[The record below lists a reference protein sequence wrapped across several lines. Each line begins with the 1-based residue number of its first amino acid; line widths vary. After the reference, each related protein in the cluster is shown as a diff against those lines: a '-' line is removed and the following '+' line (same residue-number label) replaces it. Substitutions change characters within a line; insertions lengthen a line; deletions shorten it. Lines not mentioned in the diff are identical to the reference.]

1 MFETRTQL
9 INKIEALFQELMQYE
24 VELEDKKEQYIQYID
39 NLYKLTA
46 EGFEEC
52 SRRLDRLEEGLYAI
66 ISRRIDKDKDEYYPK
81 SALNH
86 FKAIA
91 KEIYEEKAAAE
102 GERNE

>member
-24 VELEDKKEQYIQYID
+24 VELEDKKEQYIESID

-46 EGFEEC
+46 EGFNEC
-52 SRRLDRLEEGLYAI
+52 SRRLDRLEETACSI
-66 ISRRIDKDKDEYYPK
+66 ICHIKEPIEYLKDISEQ
-81 SALNH
+81 
-86 FKAIA
+86 
-91 KEIYEEKAAAE
+91 IYEEKAAAE

>member
-24 VELEDKKEQYIQYID
+24 VELEDKKEQYIESIN
-39 NLYKLTA
+39 NLYRLTA

-52 SRRLDRLEEGLYAI
+52 SRRLNRLEETACSI
-66 ISRRIDKDKDEYYPK
+66 ICHIKEPIEYLKDISEQ
-81 SALNH
+81 
-86 FKAIA
+86 
-91 KEIYEEKAAAE
+91 IYEEKAAAE

>member
-24 VELEDKKEQYIQYID
+24 VELEDKKEQYIESID

-86 FKAIA
+86 FKAIVF
-91 KEIYEEKAAAE
+91 ICFSSSCSFHL
-102 GERNE
+102 

>member
-24 VELEDKKEQYIQYID
+24 VELEDKKEQYIESID

-52 SRRLDRLEEGLYAI
+52 SRRLDRLEETACSI
-66 ISRRIDKDKDEYYPK
+66 ICHIKEPIEYLKDISEQ
-81 SALNH
+81 
-86 FKAIA
+86 
-91 KEIYEEKAAAE
+91 IYEEKAAAE